1 MKTIN
6 ERFNFTRARNAEH
19 YQLHSDILAV
29 LTEEFAEEMGFK
41 KLRKAYADL
50 YLVERTCHL
59 NSTAY
64 RETVDIA
71 ALDRKRDNYFLF
83 SSQTITTAELS
94 PDEEIAAAGRFLAFE
109 LRKYIDAP
117 RLNYAQNTA
126 NIDDFLEKMKEP
138 QNAAAAAKLGLTS
151 TLVALENAN
160 NEFNT
165 VYTQRTDEELVRATS
180 ETMTSVRPKVDD
192 MARQNFSIMN
202 SLYEVSL
209 IITEDEEKCAALAV
223 VMDRINAL
231 LLRLQKTLSREGV
244 GTGNS
249 DPEPSEDIP
258 TDETPGD
265 DTTTPDSGETPGG
278 SDSGTPDD
286 GSTPGGSETP
296 DSGDTGGNEGG
307 GGTPTPPP
315 GDDDDEEVV
324 G

>member
-1 MKTIN
+1 MKQIKDD
-6 ERFNFTRARNAEH
+6 FYFKAARNAEH
-19 YQLHSDILAV
+19 YQLHGDILAV
-29 LTEEFAEEMGFK
+29 VTEEFAEEMGFD
-41 KLRKAYADL
+41 KLRKQYADL

-71 ALDRKRDNYFLF
+71 ALDKKRDNYFLY

-94 PDEEIAAAGRFLAFE
+94 PDEEIAAAGRFLSFE
-109 LRKYIDAP
+109 LKKYIDAP

-138 QNAAAAAKLGLTS
+138 ENAAAAAKLGLTS
-151 TLVALENAN
+151 TLVALEEAN

-244 GTGNS
+244 ATTPETDSENKPADGTTPDTGG
-249 DPEPSEDIP
+249 ED
-258 TDETPGD
+258 
-265 DTTTPDSGETPGG
+265 TTPDSG
-278 SDSGTPDD
+278 D
-286 GSTPGGSETP
+286 GSETP
-296 DSGDTGGNEGG
+296 DSGGSDSGTEDGGTTPPATGG
-307 GGTPTPPP
+307 
-315 GDDDDEEVV
+315 GDDEDDGGSLV